1 MHEDDAYDT
10 KLENWWRMFAT
21 LRTQAVWAFYMSIPF
36 VFALIAFH
44 FYISSGAIAAVII
57 CIVGIIL
64 IIAVLNLSN
73 LFRENV
79 LLLDDTISILTAPVY
94 YSDKKLVVAQNI
106 VTGRSESLLRSSDGS
121 SDGSSKNGSSNKKKN
136 SKTRSGNIDNRSQKR
151 RSSRVRNSMNINET
165 EEMEHFLSGYS
176 AALS

>member
-1 MHEDDAYDT
+1 MHEDDAYDF

-44 FYISSGAIAAVII
+44 FYISSGSIAAVII
-57 CIVGIIL
+57 CIVGVIL

-79 LLLDDTISILTAPVY
+79 LLLGDTTSILTAPVY

-106 VTGRSESLLRSSDGS
+106 VTGRSESLISNS
-121 SDGSSKNGSSNKKKN
+121 NSNKKKN
-136 SKTRSGNIDNRSQKR
+136 SKNLKGNINNSNQKR
-151 RSSRVRNSMNINET
+151 RSSRVRKNININET

>member
-1 MHEDDAYDT
+1 MHDDGAYDF

-21 LRTQAVWAFYMSIPF
+21 LRTQAVWAFYISIPF

-44 FYISSGAIAAVII
+44 FYISAGIIAAVII
-57 CIVGIIL
+57 CIVGAIL

-79 LLLDDTISILTAPVY
+79 LLIGDTTSILTAPVY

-106 VTGRSESLLRSSDGS
+106 VTGRSESLISNSNS
-121 SDGSSKNGSSNKKKN
+121 NSNKKKN
-136 SKTRSGNIDNRSQKR
+136 SKNLNGNINNSSRKR
-151 RSSRVRNSMNINET
+151 RSSRVSKDININET